1 MPAAEGDC
9 TTPSFGFF
17 GYALW
22 DHTQPPIK
30 IDSGLGCFNMPS
42 CDVKVSFP
50 SGNAPALYYIVPK
63 EGGGQLGFLVVFGIK
78 TIFEDC
84 G

>member
-1 MPAAEGDC
+1 
-9 TTPSFGFF
+9 
-17 GYALW
+17 
-22 DHTQPPIK
+22 
-30 IDSGLGCFNMPS
+30 MPS